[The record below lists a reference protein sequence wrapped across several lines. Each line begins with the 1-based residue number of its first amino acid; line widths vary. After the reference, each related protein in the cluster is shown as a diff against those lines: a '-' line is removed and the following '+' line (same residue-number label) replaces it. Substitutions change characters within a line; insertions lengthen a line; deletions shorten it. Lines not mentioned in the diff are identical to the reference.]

1 MQLKTAFA
9 NYQKGKLIFLQPDV
23 QIPDGAE
30 VVVAYIEKRPTQ
42 KQEKLSIL
50 KILRGR
56 GKGEDLVGRL
66 LLSRQEDK
74 GL

>member
-1 MQLKTAFA
+1 MQLKTVFA
-9 NYQKGKLIFLQPDV
+9 NYQKGKLIFRQPDV
-23 QIPDGAE
+23 QIQNGSE

-50 KILRGR
+50 KLLRGR

>member
-1 MQLKTAFA
+1 MLLKTAFA
-9 NYQKGKLIFLQPDV
+9 NYRKGNLIFHQPDV
-23 QIPDGAE
+23 QIQNGSE

-50 KILRGR
+50 KLLRDRGR
-56 GKGEDLVGRL
+56 GEDLVGRL

-74 GL
+74 SL

>member
-9 NYQKGKLIFLQPDV
+9 NYQKGKLIFCQPDV
-23 QIPDGAE
+23 QIQNGSE

-50 KILRGR
+50 KLLRGR
-56 GKGEDLVGRL
+56 GRGEDLVGRL
-66 LLSRQEDK
+66 LLSIEEDK

>member
-9 NYQKGKLIFLQPDV
+9 NYQKGKLIFRQPDV
-23 QIPDGAE
+23 QIQDGSE
-30 VVVAYIEKRPTQ
+30 VVVAYIENLPTQ

-50 KILRGR
+50 KLLRGR
-56 GKGEDLVGRL
+56 GKGEDLVEKL
-66 LLSRQEDK
+66 LLSREEDK